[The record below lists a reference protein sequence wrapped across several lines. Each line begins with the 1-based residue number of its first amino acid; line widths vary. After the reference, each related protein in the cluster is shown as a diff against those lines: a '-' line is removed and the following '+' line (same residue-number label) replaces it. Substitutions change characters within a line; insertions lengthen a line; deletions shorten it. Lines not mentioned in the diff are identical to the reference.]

1 MEIIKITIFILLQIS
16 LIVLAQNI
24 TSPTSEKQQ
33 KAKISSRE
41 INDTVESISSNIVNS
56 KTKENENSTMMI
68 LNLDSSNVTESEL
81 NSTKIIPTTTPLIP
95 VANVDAQIE
104 KIDVTT
110 KKPSRVQIVAAQ

>member
-56 KTKENENSTMMI
+56 KTKENENSTTI